1 MPRLNDLPDE
11 NPTAFDV
18 LNETIRISYA
28 PLIGTKPRVKKV
40 QPKFKSIKVKVE
52 VKVVDSR

>member
-18 LNETIRISYA
+18 LNETIRIAYA

-40 QPKFKSIKVKVE
+40 QPKFKGIKVE
-52 VKVVDSR
+52 LVKVVDSR